1 MNKFVLGSTLP
12 QGGNPDLFV
21 DFAAVLTTVIV
32 VCLTLLW
39 QPTLILICRYFLL
52 DPTVE
57 LMR

>member
-12 QGGNPDLFV
+12 QGGNPDFFV
-21 DFAAVLTTVIV
+21 EFVAVLTTVIV

-39 QPTLILICRYFLL
+39 QPTLILICHYFPQ

-57 LMR
+57 L